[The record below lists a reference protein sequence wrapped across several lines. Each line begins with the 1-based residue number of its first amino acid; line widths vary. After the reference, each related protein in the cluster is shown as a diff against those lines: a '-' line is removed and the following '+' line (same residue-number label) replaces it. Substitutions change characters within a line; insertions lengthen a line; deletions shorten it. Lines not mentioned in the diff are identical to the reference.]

1 MTNASSEERLSNPNT
16 AITVLGFDFGTTRI
30 GVAVGQSLTGK
41 GRPLSPLKANE
52 GIPNWDLIAKIVDEW
67 QPSAFVVGLPLNMD
81 GSENEMCQRA
91 RKFAK
96 RLHGRYN
103 RPYHMMDER
112 LSSYEAKGQVI
123 ARGGNRNFKEN
134 SVDGLAAQMIL
145 ESWFAEQASFPD
157 ESR

>member
-1 MTNASSEERLSNPNT
+1 MTATPSPSNNQKPNT
-16 AITVLGFDFGTTRI
+16 VNTVLGFDFGTTRM
-30 GVAVGQSLTGK
+30 GVAIGQSITGSAT
-41 GRPLSPLKANE
+41 PLAPLKAKE
-52 GIPNWDLIAKIVDEW
+52 GIPNWGEITKLVDEW
-67 QPSAFVVGLPLNMD
+67 LPDAFVVGLPLDMD

-96 RLHGRYN
+96 RLHGRFN

-145 ESWFAEQASFPD
+145 ETWFMELS
-157 ESR
+157 E

>member
-1 MTNASSEERLSNPNT
+1 MTATPSPSNNQKPNT
-16 AITVLGFDFGTTRI
+16 VNTVLGFDFGTTRM
-30 GVAVGQSLTGK
+30 GVAIGQSITGSAT
-41 GRPLSPLKANE
+41 PLAPLKAKE
-52 GIPNWDLIAKIVDEW
+52 GIPNWDEITKLVDEW
-67 QPSAFVVGLPLNMD
+67 LPDAFVVGLPLDMD

-96 RLHGRYN
+96 RLHGRFN

-145 ESWFAEQASFPD
+145 ETWFMELS
-157 ESR
+157 E

>member
-1 MTNASSEERLSNPNT
+1 MTNTSTSDTSTNPNT
-16 AITVLGFDFGTTRI
+16 VVTVLGFDFGTTRI
-30 GVAVGQSLTGK
+30 GVAVGQSLTGL
-41 GRPLSPLKANE
+41 GRPLQPLKANE
-52 GIPNWDLIAKIVDEW
+52 GIPNWEAIAALVAEW
-67 QPSAFVVGLPLNMD
+67 QPDAFVVGLPLNMD

-123 ARGGNRNFKEN
+123 AQGGNRNFKEN

-145 ESWFAEQASFPD
+145 ESWFAEQA
-157 ESR
+157 ETAE

>member
-1 MTNASSEERLSNPNT
+1 MTETSTSKTSTNPNT
-16 AITVLGFDFGTTRI
+16 AIAVLGFDFGTTRI
-30 GVAVGQSLTGK
+30 GVAIGQSLTGQ
-41 GRPLSPLKANE
+41 GRPLVPLKATD
-52 GIPNWDLIAKIVDEW
+52 GIPNWDMISALVEEW
-67 QPSAFVVGLPLNMD
+67 QPDAFVVGLPLNMD

-123 ARGGNRNFKEN
+123 AQGGNRNFKEN

-145 ESWFAEQASFPD
+145 ESWFAQQTASSD
-157 ESR
+157 

>member
-1 MTNASSEERLSNPNT
+1 MTETSTSKTSANPNT
-16 AITVLGFDFGTTRI
+16 AIAVLGFDFGTTRI
-30 GVAVGQSLTGK
+30 GVAIGQSLTGQ
-41 GRPLSPLKANE
+41 GRPLAPLKATD
-52 GIPNWDLIAKIVDEW
+52 GIPNWDMISALVEEW
-67 QPSAFVVGLPLNMD
+67 QPDAFVVGLPLNMD

-123 ARGGNRNFKEN
+123 AQGGNRNFKEN

-145 ESWFAEQASFPD
+145 ESWFAQQTASSD
-157 ESR
+157 

>member
-1 MTNASSEERLSNPNT
+1 MTETSTSKRSASPNT
-16 AITVLGFDFGTTRI
+16 AIAVLGFDFGTTRI
-30 GVAVGQSLTGK
+30 GVAIGQSLTGQA
-41 GRPLSPLKANE
+41 RPLAPLKATD
-52 GIPNWDLIAKIVDEW
+52 GIPNWDMISALIEEW
-67 QPSAFVVGLPLNMD
+67 QPDVFVVGLPLNMD

-123 ARGGNRNFKEN
+123 AQGGNRNFKEN

-145 ESWFAEQASFPD
+145 ESWFAQQTAPID
-157 ESR
+157 

>member
-1 MTNASSEERLSNPNT
+1 MTQVSTSDTSANPNAAYT
-16 AITVLGFDFGTTRI
+16 ALGFDFGTTRI
-30 GVAVGQSLTGK
+30 GVAFGQSLTGQ
-41 GRPLSPLKANE
+41 GRPLNPLKANE
-52 GIPNWDLIAKIVDEW
+52 GIPNWDTISALVEEW
-67 QPSAFVVGLPLNMD
+67 LPDAFVVGLPLNMD

-112 LSSYEAKGQVI
+112 LSSYEAKGHVI
-123 ARGGNRNFKEN
+123 AQGGHRNFKEN

-145 ESWFAEQASFPD
+145 ESWFAQLASQP
-157 ESR
+157 EE

>member
-1 MTNASSEERLSNPNT
+1 MTETTEATTSQNPNT
-16 AITVLGFDFGTTRI
+16 AISVLGFDFGTTRI
-30 GVAVGQSLTGK
+30 GVAIGQSLTAQA
-41 GRPLSPLKANE
+41 RPLAPLKAND
-52 GIPNWDLIAKIVDEW
+52 GIPNWDAISALVNEW
-67 QPSAFVVGLPLNMD
+67 QPDAFVVGLPLNMD

-145 ESWFAEQASFPD
+145 ETWFVQYATTD
-157 ESR
+157 H